1 MSGHKEHNTKSYRS
15 HLCGHQQD
23 GVRKLPLYSRE
34 HSVFGRICC
43 GFVCNVLPRFHLMKT
58 FRVFLSI
65 FFLIYVFFLQNC
77 MNIIDFN
84 VDLRGYAYR
93 LSLMCTSCF
102 YHAFLLCFCNV
113 HDGEMHTTLS
123 LFSYGLLCA
132 YFSKEKDAIILYHVN
147 VFTAL
152 VII

>member
-1 MSGHKEHNTKSYRS
+1 
-15 HLCGHQQD
+15 
-23 GVRKLPLYSRE
+23 
-34 HSVFGRICC
+34 
-43 GFVCNVLPRFHLMKT
+43 MKT

-132 YFSKEKDAIILYHVN
+132 YFVCKCIYSVGYNLKWFISKISNYICLLKHFYFMMHFIFVKYINFFSLLCIGMFLTF
-147 VFTAL
+147 VFNHL
-152 VII
+152 R